1 MVNKLQKRN
10 PSTERVPTDGSDT
23 DTMQAKRER
32 SRLSG
37 IFGRKKDKT
46 SSSPQSTNASSDLL
60 APSST
65 TATNPSAD
73 LTAPN
78 TNTSANYETGNSSS
92 TVPTAVSPMS
102 GPVHDSAYASSD
114 APSNSRSE
122 KSNNI
127 VPLQNEGQIEGVNKD
142 RNLAVNKTTGAVL
155 DEDTGEVV
163 STVTTTTTTTT
174 TTTLVR
180 GKDGKKEIKTEVNT
194 LPAGSSTTAA
204 AAPPSERSES
214 RPREASVVSEMPA
227 NPAPTRSSTD
237 VPPALPSS
245 TTATRANTPPA
256 PTPLQISKQSLPPS
270 APNLPT
276 RSPKRLSREFDRP
289 PLETVEP
296 LPSSPVAGATSGAT
310 LPHPSKPL
318 APSPA
323 PAAPASAPPAP
334 PFLQDAQR
342 HSPSS
347 GWKAWAQGQQQS
359 GTQGEAQQGTPAPF
373 PPPPRSPSAV
383 TSYPHGPEDYPNYT
397 TSSSAGPGNAS
408 HLAPNAAM
416 LHPAG
421 NPHDSYGYTPG
432 PPSSYGGL
440 STIESMS
447 EESSIAPSASASQA
461 PSAAP
466 SAAATTSTL
475 GSLRAAAKGIHVS
488 PLSIFL
494 SPYLPLPLSLFL
506 QTKTSNSYFF
516 HRASAKPSEALSTT
530 KSTRD
535 SLVKTPKRQRLQM
548 PRIRLLSSVEKVK
561 WRVCNLGRMFRD
573 LVVVVVV
580 QMVLLLL
587 LLWED
592 GVGEQENIVFRENL
606 YRET

>member
-23 DTMQAKRER
+23 NTMQAKRER

-78 TNTSANYETGNSSS
+78 TNTTANYETGNSSS

-296 LPSSPVAGATSGAT
+296 LPSSPVTGATSGAT
-310 LPHPSKPL
+310 LSHPSKPL

-373 PPPPRSPSAV
+373 PPPPRSPSAAP
-383 TSYPHGPEDYPNYT
+383 SYPHGPEDYSNYT
-397 TSSSAGPGNAS
+397 TSSSAGPANAS

-421 NPHDSYGYTPG
+421 NPHDIYGYTPG

-488 PLSIFL
+488 PLSLFL
-494 SPYLPLPLSLFL
+494 SFSLSPSPFSYKQQL
-506 QTKTSNSYFF
+506 QLLISFTGRRRNSPR
-516 HRASAKPSEALSTT
+516 HTQQRNRHAIPSQKRRKGGDCKCQESSCSRAW
-530 KSTRD
+530 
-535 SLVKTPKRQRLQM
+535 QR
-548 PRIRLLSSVEKVK
+548 
-561 WRVCNLGRMFRD
+561 
-573 LVVVVVV
+573 
-580 QMVLLLL
+580 
-587 LLWED
+587 
-592 GVGEQENIVFRENL
+592 
-606 YRET
+606 